1 MVIVTVQLVITDV
14 EVYME
19 SVWKVVYRAYVL
31 GNVRGMDEVAVDS
44 GGIFVSVTADW
55 LYGQGLN
62 ACTSR
67 MIELITRVPI
77 K

>member
-1 MVIVTVQLVITDV
+1 M
-14 EVYME
+14 
-19 SVWKVVYRAYVL
+19 L
-31 GNVRGMDEVAVDS
+31 GNVRSMDEVAVDS
-44 GGIFVSVTADW
+44 CSIFVSVTADW

-77 K
+77 KELSDWIKVLLMDSKIRVAYVIQA

>member
-1 MVIVTVQLVITDV
+1 
-14 EVYME
+14 ME
-19 SVWKVVYRAYVL
+19 SRFIERVCS
-31 GNVRGMDEVAVDS
+31 GTCGMDEVAVDS
-44 GGIFVSVTADW
+44 CDIFVSVTADW

-67 MIELITRVPI
+67 MIKLITRVPI